1 MFADD
6 TMFFC
11 RSNVTSWST
20 FLSILSRYEQASG
33 QCINKSKSSITFS
46 SKTRPEVKTR
56 VRAALD
62 ISNDGVMGKY
72 LGLPEH
78 FGRRKR
84 DIFASIVDR
93 IRQRSHSW
101 SSRYLSSAGKLV
113 PLKTVLA
120 ALPSY
125 AMSCFNLPK
134 SLCNQIQSA
143 MTRFWWD
150 ATPAVK
156 KLCWVAWDKLT
167 LPKTDGGLGFRDIEV
182 FNNALLTKL
191 IWRLIRSPTSLLGKT
206 LLGKYCSSANIM
218 ECSVSGSISHGWR
231 GIMVGKEVLKLGLG
245 WSIGNGENIRVWKD
259 PWLSTKL
266 LVRPIGPPTVINEN
280 LRVSHLISLT
290 SRDWN
295 VCMIREHLPQ
305 YEDCIRT
312 LIPSQLAMEDCLQCL
327 PWKNGNYSTKSGYA
341 S

>member
-1 MFADD
+1 
-6 TMFFC
+6 
-11 RSNVTSWST
+11 
-20 FLSILSRYEQASG
+20 
-33 QCINKSKSSITFS
+33 
-46 SKTRPEVKTR
+46 
-56 VRAALD
+56 
-62 ISNDGVMGKY
+62 MGKY

-84 DIFASIVDR
+84 DIFASIGDR

-125 AMSCFNLPK
+125 AISCFRLPK

-245 WSIGNGENIRVWKD
+245 WSIGNGENIRIWKD
-259 PWLSTKL
+259 PWLSAKL

-312 LIPSQLAMEDCLQCL
+312 LIPSKLAMEDCLQCL
-327 PWKNGNYSTKSGYA
+327 PGKNGNYSTKSGYA
-341 S
+341 LAKLNSHSPDPMDFAWKRNVWNVKCSPKVNLFLWKAISGALPVGSALTRRGM